1 MEDNGRMEISKKE
14 KIIYLNGLVNRIFK
28 ILPLYEEDNNIL
40 PQKYVE
46 RLTNDIYSA
55 NQLFE
60 GMLIELLIKIY
71 SIYETPNEPLSHS
84 ELKSLVFDCINL
96 CQKITKDLEGDVIVL

>member
-1 MEDNGRMEISKKE
+1 MEDSGKMEIKNKE

-46 RLTNDIYSA
+46 RLANDIYAA
-55 NQLFE
+55 NNLFE
-60 GMLIELLIKIY
+60 GLLIELLIKTY
-71 SIYETPNEPLSHS
+71 SIYETPDEPLSHS

-96 CQKITKDLEGDVIVL
+96 CQKIIKDLEGDSIVL

>member
-1 MEDNGRMEISKKE
+1 MEGSGKMDISNKE
-14 KIIYLNGLVNRIFK
+14 KILYLSGLVNRIFK

-46 RLTNDIYSA
+46 RLTNDIYTA
-55 NQLFE
+55 NNLFE
-60 GMLIELLIKIY
+60 GILIELLIKTY
-71 SIYETPNEPLSHS
+71 SIYDTPDEPLSHS

-96 CQKITKDLEGDVIVL
+96 CQKIIKDLEGDKLVL